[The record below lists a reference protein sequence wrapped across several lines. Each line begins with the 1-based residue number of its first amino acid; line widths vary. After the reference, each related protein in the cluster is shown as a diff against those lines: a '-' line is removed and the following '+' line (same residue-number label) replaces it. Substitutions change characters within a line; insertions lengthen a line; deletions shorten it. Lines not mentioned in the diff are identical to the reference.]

1 MEIIVLIVGTPI
13 LIWMFYQ
20 LVNDNYDFESKK

>member
-1 MEIIVLIVGTPI
+1 MEIVMLIVGIPI

-20 LVNDNYDFESKK
+20 LVNDKYDFESKK

>member
-1 MEIIVLIVGTPI
+1 MEIVIMIIGIPI

-20 LVNDNYDFESKK
+20 LVNDKYDFESKK

>member
-1 MEIIVLIVGTPI
+1 MEVLVLIVGTPI
-13 LIWMFYQ
+13 LLWMIYQ